1 MLGWALAVA
10 GCSGGD
16 DSKDGGAQVSCDWF
30 VQDNCWKTAVA
41 EANACVDGTLTG
53 NVSSDTRTCSYAD
66 GTSIAFSNPLSGVAN
81 DNYVWDFSVTRQG
94 QNCVTFK
101 ELGATGDDGFL
112 LRTASGEVR
121 EESVGLDVVFSC
133 PSGERVR
140 VDFMT
145 AFSCLDK
152 LPGIAWSSSASNG
165 VSASLSL
172 LGGASNDQLFS
183 CSSP

>member
-1 MLGWALAVA
+1 
-10 GCSGGD
+10 
-16 DSKDGGAQVSCDWF
+16 VS
-30 VQDNCWKTAVA
+30 A
-41 EANACVDGTLTG
+41 
-53 NVSSDTRTCSYAD
+53 DTRTCSYVD
-66 GTSIAFSNPLSGVAN
+66 GTSIAFSNPLSGVED

-94 QNCVTFK
+94 QDCLTFK

-121 EESVGLDVVFSC
+121 EEAVGLDAVVSC

-152 LPGIAWSSSASNG
+152 LPGIAWSDSTTNGLSAS
-165 VSASLSL
+165 VSL
-172 LGGASNDQLFS
+172 LGGASNEQLFS
-183 CSSP
+183 CSMP